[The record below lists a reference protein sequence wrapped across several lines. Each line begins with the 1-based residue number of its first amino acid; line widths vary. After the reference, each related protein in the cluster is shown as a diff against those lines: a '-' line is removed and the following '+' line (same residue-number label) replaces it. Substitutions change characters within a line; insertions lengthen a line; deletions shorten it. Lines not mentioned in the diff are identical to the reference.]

1 MPNFF
6 AYFAICFWPLVI
18 IFLIRRYGYGI
29 GSFLSYLLGY
39 MFLPASFAINLPG
52 MPSLDKFTITSIT
65 IIIYFLVSG
74 KRLGFH
80 YLNKPMMVVFFSF
93 MVAPFFTSLTN
104 KSPYLFMPGL
114 SMYDGLSQSIMGFL
128 YFFPFFIGISFFRDE
143 INQVKL
149 FQYLSIAAFFYAFLA
164 LYEIRMSPQL
174 HVDLYGYFPHS
185 FLQQYREGGFRAVL
199 FMGHGLLVAMFLAL
213 GFGTMGILRKAKI
226 RIFNFSTN
234 FTITLLLITLVLSK
248 SYASFVFALFV
259 YLSIHFINTKWIHRA
274 SAMIAIM
281 FITYPFLSTVNL
293 FPHDGIVKFAE
304 YFSKDRAGSLEFRF
318 KNEKALLAHANEKS
332 WFGWGGWGRN
342 RIYDEES
349 GKDISVT
356 DGTWIITLGTYG
368 WLGFLSRF
376 LFIVVPLLYAYRI
389 QRRTQNITEREK
401 LLLAGHSLLVS
412 IILLDQIPNSSL
424 NSLYWLIVG
433 SLFGR
438 VQSISEKPKSSD
450 FTLKKP
456 NHVNAEHQGAY
467 IK

>member
-6 AYFAICFWPLVI
+6 AYLVICFWPLFV
-18 IFLIRRYGYGI
+18 IFLIRRYGHGI
-29 GSFLSYLLGY
+29 GSFLSYLLAY

-52 MPSLDKFTITSIT
+52 VPALDKFTITSIT
-65 IIIYFLVSG
+65 IILYFLVSG
-74 KRLGFH
+74 KRIGFQH
-80 YLNKPMMVVFFSF
+80 LTKPMMVVFFSF
-93 MVAPFFTSLTN
+93 MAAPFLTSLTN

-114 SMYDGLSQSIMGFL
+114 SLYDGLSQSITGFL

-143 INQVKL
+143 MNQIKL

-234 FTITLLLITLVLSK
+234 FAIALLFITLILSK

-293 FPHDGIVKFAE
+293 FPHNGIVKFSE
-304 YFSKDRAGSLEFRF
+304 YFSEERAQSLDFRF
-318 KNEKALLAHANEKS
+318 KNEQALLAHANEKS

-376 LFIVVPLLYAYRI
+376 LFIVVPLLYAYRE
-389 QRRTQNITEREK
+389 QRRIQNITEQEK

-424 NSLYWLIVG
+424 NSLYWLIIG

-438 VQSISEKPKSSD
+438 VQSLSQRSKSFD
-450 FTLKKP
+450 LTVKKT
-456 NHVNAEHQGAY
+456 NFVDTKSKKY
-467 IK
+467 IN